1 MSPAG
6 AGQGSKGSRSGSS
19 GARRRSG
26 GARGARGAQGAGRAK
41 GVRGSRES
49 GDSRSAV
56 KPPLLIRAVLRWSRA
71 VNYPRREFTGA
82 RRWIPTRVQAISGA
96 FIGAGGFFILT
107 ALWLQVL
114 PVPRPNTMAA
124 AQLSRIEWNDGASM
138 AAVGIAN
145 RSSVALSDMPV
156 ALRAAVI
163 AAEDRGFYDHAGFSI
178 RGISRALF
186 SNVTGGPTE
195 GGSTITQQYAKNAYL
210 SHDRTIT
217 RKIREL
223 FLAVKLET
231 RVNKDQILQDYLNTI
246 WFGRDSYGVEQAA
259 LSYFAV
265 PVQQLTISQSAL
277 LAAVVRAPALYDPQ
291 RHPERLQKRWNYV
304 LDSMVQMRTLRADV
318 RTGLKFPSVIE
329 QARQQRYAGPRG
341 HVLMA
346 VQQEL
351 LRDGFSRREI
361 DLGGLQVRT
370 TLDEKV
376 QRSLERT
383 IKDRGPHANMKG
395 VRIGAIAVRPG
406 TGEVAAMYGGADY
419 LSNQLNNATDAIG
432 QAGSVFKPFA
442 LAAALE
448 KGIGLQSTWNG
459 NSGAQYGSY
468 RVRNF
473 GGESFGRTTLLN
485 GTIHSVNTVYV
496 GVTQRIG
503 AAAVVDAAVRAGVP
517 QDTPSLQPVLSV
529 PLGTCSPHALDMANA
544 YATFA
549 AHGVRAT
556 PSLISEV
563 RNAKGRVIWKHKVQ
577 TTRAFSREVAD
588 TVTSALQRVVWYGTG
603 AAANRAGR
611 DVAGK
616 TGTTNEN
623 KAAWFVGYTPS
634 LAAAVMFTKEDARG
648 NPVSLN
654 GTGGLGSFTGGSF
667 PARIWGA
674 WMNRAYRG
682 IAEEKFDLRVLKG
695 AGVWAGG
702 PGDSGGASGTATD
715 GAPTSVPTDGTTDGA
730 TGGATGLPTDSGGTP
745 TDGSSSPVTTPPTSS
760 SSSTRG
766 TSTLTPAPQ

>member
-1 MSPAG
+1 MS
-6 AGQGSKGSRSGSS
+6 
-19 GARRRSG
+19 
-26 GARGARGAQGAGRAK
+26 
-41 GVRGSRES
+41 
-49 GDSRSAV
+49 
-56 KPPLLIRAVLRWSRA
+56 WSLA
-71 VNYPRREFTGA
+71 VNYPRRELQGPH
-82 RRWIPTRVQAISGA
+82 RWIPTRVQAISGA
-96 FIGAGGFFILT
+96 FVGVGGFFILT
-107 ALWLQVL
+107 ALWLQLL

-124 AQLSRIEWNDGASM
+124 AQLSRIEWNDGTPI

-145 RSSVALSDMPV
+145 RSSVPLSQMPV

-210 SHDRTIT
+210 SHDRTII
-217 RKIREL
+217 RKVREL
-223 FLAVKLET
+223 FLAIKLET
-231 RVNKDQILQDYLNTI
+231 RVDKNQILQDYLNTI
-246 WFGRDSYGVEQAA
+246 WFGRDSYGVQEAA
-259 LSYFAV
+259 LSYFGE
-265 PVQQLTISQSAL
+265 PVQKLDIAQSTL
-277 LAAVVRAPALYDPQ
+277 LAAVVRAPALYDPF
-291 RHPERLQKRWNYV
+291 RHPDRLRKRWNYV
-304 LDSMVQMRTLRADV
+304 LDSMVGMQTLRPDV
-318 RTGLKFPSVIE
+318 RARLQFPDVVE
-329 QARQQRYAGPRG
+329 QATQQRYSGPRG
-341 HVLMA
+341 HLLIA

-351 LRDGFSRREI
+351 LRDGFTRREI

-370 TLDEKV
+370 TFDEKM
-376 QRSLERT
+376 QSALERT
-383 IKDRGPHANMKG
+383 IKDRAPRINMKE

-406 TGEVAAMYGGADY
+406 TGEVAAMYGGPDY
-419 LSNQLNNATDAIG
+419 LKNQFNNATDAIG

-448 KGIGLQSTWNG
+448 KGIGLQSMWNG

-473 GGESFGRTTLLN
+473 GGESFGRTSLLN

-496 GVTQRIG
+496 GVTQAIG
-503 AAAVVDAAVRAGVP
+503 PKAVVDAAVRAGVP

-529 PLGTCSPHALDMANA
+529 PLGTCSPHALDMATA

-556 PSLISEV
+556 PSLVSEV
-563 RNAKGRVIWKHKVQ
+563 RDARGHVIWRSKVQ

-634 LAAAVMFTKEDARG
+634 IAAAVMFTKEDAHG
-648 NPVSLN
+648 NPISLN

-682 IAEEKFDLRVLKG
+682 VPNEQFDLQVLHG
-695 AGVWAGG
+695 SGLWAGN
-702 PGDSGGASGTATD
+702 GGS
-715 GAPTSVPTDGTTDGA
+715 SQPTDGVTVVPSDV
-730 TGGATGLPTDSGGTP
+730 P
-745 TDGSSSPVTTPPTSS
+745 TDGSSSVPSDSGMPTDSSGSS
-760 SSSTRG
+760 SSSPPSTAPPTSRA
-766 TSTLTPAPQ
+766 TSTLTPSPR